1 MSKDKDDKKTRRLV
15 RIDPKKVEAALKDQ
29 IVVAAAHLDF
39 EGVAYIKLTRT
50 GAQDCFAAD
59 VTSNILGGGENSGR
73 YKDQQHMWKRPAM
86 EKFGDDVGK

>member
-1 MSKDKDDKKTRRLV
+1 M
-15 RIDPKKVEAALKDQ
+15 VEKALQQQ

-50 GAQDCFAAD
+50 GPSECFAAD
-59 VTSNILGGGENSGR
+59 VTSNTLGGGENSGR
-73 YKDQQHMWKRPAM
+73 YKEQQKMWEKPAM